1 MSGAA
6 TNMDADK
13 GITGPP
19 SVRAPRPSTAHI
31 TLRGEF
37 WIKIT
42 ILIALVLLL
51 LGLLL
56 VGIAIL
62 YKKPDEF
69 AGYIHV
75 IVPLFFGV
83 IFGVIGFVVGQKTKD
98 L

>member
-1 MSGAA
+1 
-6 TNMDADK
+6 
-13 GITGPP
+13 
-19 SVRAPRPSTAHI
+19 V
-31 TLRGEF
+31 
-37 WIKIT
+37 
-42 ILIALVLLL
+42 VLLL

>member
-1 MSGAA
+1 MG
-6 TNMDADK
+6 ADK

-19 SVRAPRPSTAHI
+19 SVKAPRPSTAHI
-31 TLRGEF
+31 ALRGEF
-37 WIKIT
+37 WVKIT
-42 ILIALVLLL
+42 ILVVMVLLL

-56 VGIAIL
+56 FGIAIL

-69 AGYIHV
+69 AGYVHV

>member
-1 MSGAA
+1 MGAE
-6 TNMDADK
+6 NE
-13 GITGPP
+13 ITGPL
-19 SVRAPRPSTAHI
+19 SVKAPRPSTAHI
-31 TLRGEF
+31 ALRGEF

-42 ILIALVLLL
+42 ILIVMVILL

-56 VGIAIL
+56 VAVAIL

-75 IVPLFFGV
+75 IVPLYYGV